1 MESEWAEL
9 VEQATAWQHQLE
21 EAEAGLTRLEHEL
34 NTIDSKL
41 EGLEAESTAW
51 CLPPS
56 LDSAKAELEELET
69 AMRGLRELQGQVI
82 FLKVIKSHLPPGGH
96 NASNLKQIAAG
107 PGERLQGV
115 RGGEKAL
122 CASRCRGCK
131 EISAGGA
138 AGEEECGDHSRLTS
152 PCFSF
157 HRCRRSLGAN
167 SSYREASP
175 KVGNVASPTTPFP
188 TLCLTEAAPP
198 SGTILP
204 LSPSSPSL
212 LL

>member
-69 AMRGLRELQGQVI
+69 AMLGLRELQGQVI
-82 FLKVIKSHLPPGGH
+82 FLKVIKIP
-96 NASNLKQIAAG
+96 
-107 PGERLQGV
+107 
-115 RGGEKAL
+115 
-122 CASRCRGCK
+122 
-131 EISAGGA
+131 SAPRWTQREQPQA
-138 AGEEECGDHSRLTS
+138 D
-152 PCFSF
+152 
-157 HRCRRSLGAN
+157 CRRPW
-167 SSYREASP
+167 RETPRCVRWREGSP
-175 KVGNVASPTTPFP
+175 RFKTPR
-188 TLCLTEAAPP
+188 LRGDP
-198 SGTILP
+198 SWWCCR
-204 LSPSSPSL
+204 
-212 LL
+212 

>member
-41 EGLEAESTAW
+41 EGFEAESTAW

-82 FLKVIKSHLPPGGH
+82 SLRQKKS
-96 NASNLKQIAAG
+96 K
-107 PGERLQGV
+107 
-115 RGGEKAL
+115 
-122 CASRCRGCK
+122 
-131 EISAGGA
+131 
-138 AGEEECGDHSRLTS
+138 
-152 PCFSF
+152 
-157 HRCRRSLGAN
+157 
-167 SSYREASP
+167 
-175 KVGNVASPTTPFP
+175 
-188 TLCLTEAAPP
+188 
-198 SGTILP
+198 
-204 LSPSSPSL
+204 
-212 LL
+212 